1 MLLILFFYLQVS
13 GETFD
18 LFKNNDCLSM
28 GIALAH
34 IYQLL
39 QPFSQID
46 ERAERLK
53 TLLSTAK
60 SSAQPKHANYPR
72 KRAHPQ
78 KLSVS
83 FTSYHYDP
91 KKGRYT
97 QVREQLGGCRRV
109 QLINRKA

>member
-1 MLLILFFYLQVS
+1 
-13 GETFD
+13 
-18 LFKNNDCLSM
+18 M

-34 IYQLL
+34 IYQLR
-39 QPFSQID
+39 QQFSQID

-53 TLLSTAK
+53 TFFSTAK

-72 KRAHPQ
+72 ARPQ

-83 FTSYHYDP
+83 FTWYHYDP

-97 QVREQLGGCRRV
+97 QVREQLGGGRRV
-109 QLINRKA
+109 QLIIAMPHHPRFSTVLLIFSFQMA